1 MLWRKHNQDMDESS
15 FAKELAKYRVV
26 RRADYRKGPNQSAAT
41 TSAVKPPTKKPSSS
55 ASTTKTT
62 TTTTATRGFW
72 ELLLDFAKE
81 KGLSNDDA
89 AKLVNAAKEIHL
101 ENKKI

>member
-1 MLWRKHNQDMDESS
+1 MDESS

-26 RRADYRKGPNQSAAT
+26 RRADYRKGPSQPASVA
-41 TSAVKPPTKKPSSS
+41 KPPAKKPSSS
-55 ASTTKTT
+55 ASTTSKTTTATT
-62 TTTTATRGFW
+62 TTTTARGFW

-89 AKLVNAAKEIHL
+89 AKLVDAAKEIHL